1 MTELGAGVDELKVD
15 LLKGPLLGVGK
26 EGLSKGKDTLL
37 GSNAASLQE
46 DEVLLD
52 LSVVGEATHGG
63 DGLVSEVVLGGGVVL
78 HQLKEG

>member
-63 DGLVSEVVLGGGVVL
+63 DGLVSEVVLSGGVVL
-78 HQLKEG
+78 HQL